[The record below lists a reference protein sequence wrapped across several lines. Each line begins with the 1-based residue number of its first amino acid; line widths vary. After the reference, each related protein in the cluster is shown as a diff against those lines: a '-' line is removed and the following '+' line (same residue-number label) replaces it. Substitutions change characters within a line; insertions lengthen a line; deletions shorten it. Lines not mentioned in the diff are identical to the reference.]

1 MPRVSR
7 YFVRAALL
15 HFLAGTS
22 LGAWALIPLGTTG
35 VLSAHRLLHA
45 ELLLIGWLLQLA
57 LGVASWI
64 LPFSRGVSRDRR
76 MWIGWAL
83 LNGGLL
89 TGLLGAWAALPA
101 LATAGRL
108 GELAGCALTV
118 AVLWPRTGGLD
129 RLRSRRGSS

>member
-7 YFVRAALL
+7 FFVRAALL

-22 LGAWALIPLGTTG
+22 LGAWVLMPLGGTG
-35 VLSAHRLLHA
+35 TLSAHRLLHA
-45 ELLLIGWLLQLA
+45 ELLLVGWLLQLA

-64 LPFSRGVSRDRR
+64 FPFSRGITRDRR
-76 MWIGWAL
+76 VWTGWAL

-89 TGLLGAWAALPA
+89 TAGAGAWAALPA
-101 LATAGRL
+101 LTTAGRL

-118 AVLWPRTGGLD
+118 AVLWPRTGALD
-129 RLRSRRGSS
+129 QLHDRRGSS

>member
-7 YFVRAALL
+7 FFVRASLL

-22 LGAWALIPLGTTG
+22 LGAWALMPPGGTTA
-35 VLSAHRLLHA
+35 LSAHRLLHA
-45 ELLLIGWLLQLA
+45 ELLLVGWLLQLA
-57 LGVASWI
+57 LGVGSWI
-64 LPFSRGVSRDRR
+64 FPFSRGVSRDHRV
-76 MWIGWAL
+76 WTGWAL

-89 TGLLGAWAALPA
+89 AVLVGAWAALPA

-118 AVLWPRTGGLD
+118 AVLWPRTGALE
-129 RLRSRRGSS
+129 RLRRRPR